1 MDTRKRLK
9 EQTTIYKTP
18 HGKTKCIVQD
28 EPHLKAESE
37 LKCPGRIGSSC

>member
-1 MDTRKRLK
+1 MDNRKRLK

-18 HGKTKCIVQD
+18 QKKTKFIVQD

-37 LKCPGRIGSSC
+37 LKCSGRIGSSC